1 MNSNKKIDKQ
11 RGSVLVLVLFG
22 VLILSIIG
30 ISALNQSTTEIAITR
45 NMLADKTAFF
55 ITDNGIFHGI
65 NELRETMDPTSIM
78 FEFNE
83 GNLYYKSGSLEDDSP
98 QYITG
103 FKEFLPPPPKGVSI
117 EMGGDSGI
125 QLTAWDLTVSGIAR
139 RITRG
144 EARKEIQSVVVLISS
159 QY

>member
-1 MNSNKKIDKQ
+1 MRKLKTNKEK
-11 RGSVLVLVLFG
+11 GSVLVLVLFG

-45 NMLADKTAFF
+45 NMLADKSAFF
-55 ITDNGIFHGI
+55 IADNGIFHGI
-65 NELRETMDPTSIM
+65 NELRETMDPTSVL
-78 FEFNE
+78 FEFTE
-83 GNLYYKSGSLEDDSP
+83 GNLYYKTGKLNENSP

-103 FKEFLPPPPKGVSI
+103 FKEFLPPPPQGVSI

-125 QLTAWDLTVSGIAR
+125 QLTAWNLTVSGIAR
-139 RITRG
+139 KITRG
-144 EARKEIQSVVVLISS
+144 EAKKEIQSVIVLISS